1 MLYWSLPAT
10 EERSTRA
17 PHEDGSLQPGEPRNK
32 DATAPDQHILFHII
46 FDCNATHTTDKLK
59 PYLWTMGNDKIGAL
73 NDVSTHLFIIVGKF
87 VFTIKYYIHLKI
99 SIILS
104 KIMSGCHDC
113 VCVC

>member
-46 FDCNATHTTDKLK
+46 FDCKATHTQQTNWSHIFGHWKERERSLE
-59 PYLWTMGNDKIGAL
+59 Y
-73 NDVSTHLFIIVGKF
+73 VSTHLLVFCHKFIF
-87 VFTIKYYIHLKI
+87 N
-99 SIILS
+99 
-104 KIMSGCHDC
+104 
-113 VCVC
+113 